1 MKIIS
6 PSHQYIDSRNIP
18 ASRFLELIGRTCYK
32 SEDKMTETSADKFA
46 HNIYKSGHYS
56 ILEHYWVHLVF
67 KCTDF
72 LDKFISET
80 LAEEIKMFFGIT
92 GESYTDFFRFVQIT
106 RGKHHLYVSAPLR
119 VFVELDDITPFAF
132 GSKAFGIQS
141 LPLVHLPLLNDV
153 WEILKHDYPFI
164 DWKVPSC
171 ENENTSILSSSF
183 GEFCSYFKQENFT
196 EWELMKHIP
205 HTFKIVCDRGVSHEL
220 VRHRLCSF
228 AQEST
233 RYCNYS
239 QEKFGKEITVIKPF
253 FFNPVTFTDNGIE
266 KDSIYYDW
274 KSACEYAEK
283 IYFKLLESGVTPE
296 QARTVLP
303 NSLKTEIVMTA
314 NEREWQHI
322 IDLRLK
328 GTTGKPHPQMQEV
341 MSPIY
346 WVLREE
352 SENRI
357 E

>member
-6 PSHQYIDSRNIP
+6 PSHQYIDSRFLP

-32 SEDKMTETSADKFA
+32 SENKMTETSADKFV

-67 KCTDF
+67 KFKYCDF
-72 LDKFISET
+72 LDEFINEK

-92 GESYTDFFRFVQIT
+92 GESYTDFFRFIQIT
-106 RGKHHLYVSAPLR
+106 RGLHHLYVSAPLR
-119 VFVELDDITPFAF
+119 VFVELDDLTPFAF
-132 GSKAFGIQS
+132 GTKSCDYLS
-141 LPLVHLPLLNDV
+141 VLNDV
-153 WEILKHDYPFI
+153 WVMLKHNFKFI
-164 DWKVPSC
+164 DWKVPSYDSG
-171 ENENTSILSSSF
+171 NTSILTTSF
-183 GEFCSYFKQENFT
+183 GEFVNLLKKENFT
-196 EWELMKHIP
+196 DEELMKHIP

-253 FFNPVTFTDNGIE
+253 FFNPVTFTDNGVE

-303 NSLKTEIVMTA
+303 NSLKTEIVVTA